1 MTASKFQN
9 SFINFLPFQLRISSG
24 SATDQLQPLPDQLR
38 PLLDLK
44 VAVGS
49 DLELHVQLIPV
60 LSLDVLLEH
69 SAGKEKTLD
78 KAKKILILCQQWC
91 CYFVTSEPNI
101 EQGRQEQMP
110 TMWLDGLPSLS
121 GIR

>member
-9 SFINFLPFQLRISSG
+9 SFNRSDQLRPPP
-24 SATDQLQPLPDQLR
+24 DQLQPLPYQLR

-49 DLELHVQLIPV
+49 DLQLDVQLVPV

-91 CYFVTSEPNI
+91 YYFVTSEPNR
-101 EQGRQEQMP
+101 EPGRQERMP

-121 GIR
+121 G